1 MSDADKIKM
10 YQELEQKS
18 FAEIADLRADRL
30 VLMDSLGRVLNAF
43 AQVDPKPNHFA
54 DVSYAAQHLKRIE
67 VKP

>member
-1 MSDADKIKM
+1 MTEADQIKIYK
-10 YQELEQKS
+10 ELEQKS

-30 VLMDSLGRVLNAF
+30 VLLDSLRRVINAF
-43 AQVDPKPNHFA
+43 GHVDPKPEHFS